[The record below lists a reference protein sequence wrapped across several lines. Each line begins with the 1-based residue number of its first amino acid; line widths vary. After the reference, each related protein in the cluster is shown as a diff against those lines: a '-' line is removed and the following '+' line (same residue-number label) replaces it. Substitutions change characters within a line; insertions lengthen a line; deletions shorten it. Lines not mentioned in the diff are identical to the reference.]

1 MSYAHGNGDKVDEV
15 DNLTRQLLPTVR
27 KNSTVVLSLDTYRLF
42 EHCGPNIDDHLGYR
56 PEAEV
61 QSYAQR
67 DPVVISKNLGISNG
81 ISRDFFETIELM
93 TREFIRGIL
102 QDALEAPVGN
112 SNLSESDVWAIS

>member
-1 MSYAHGNGDKVDEV
+1 M
-15 DNLTRQLLPTVR
+15 
-27 KNSTVVLSLDTYRLF
+27 
-42 EHCGPNIDDHLGYR
+42 
-56 PEAEV
+56 
-61 QSYAQR
+61 
-67 DPVVISKNLGISNG
+67 ISKNLGISNG